1 MNGLTCFCY
10 CADDSC
16 NNVVDSVRIPPGNQG
31 KNKKYISYRP
41 GWSQKQPKQVIYLYN
56 TLSQHSMA
64 TYKFALSLKFFK
76 RNFKATRSKVN
87 DSSSSS
93 KLGPLLTDLE
103 ILKHYLAA
111 RVIQDIPQ
119 ISILLILY
127 LLEI

>member
-1 MNGLTCFCY
+1 MQ
-10 CADDSC
+10 
-16 NNVVDSVRIPPGNQG
+16 VVSVFSQEIKEKI
-31 KNKKYISYRP
+31 KNISYRP

-93 KLGPLLTDLE
+93 SKLGPLLTDLE
-103 ILKHYLAA
+103 IPKTLFGGQGDPRHTTNKHSTY
-111 RVIQDIPQ
+111 I
-119 ISILLILY
+119 ISSRNIT
-127 LLEI
+127 